1 MSADPLPLL
10 HKRTPKPAAVASSFA
25 AELAALPSLAPADRP
40 SDRTM
45 AHAAAAGVTAD
56 AAWYDDPAEDAL
68 EDRISAVSP
77 IGTSES
83 AEVDEEHAPIESYVN
98 ELFAVP
104 EGSGQLGA
112 LGKIGLRAND
122 GSTAPPPSL
131 SAESEAAI
139 SSSYIRVRQSDEVAV
154 VQRFLEEIGAA
165 QFSFT
170 ERLNDLE
177 RATAAG
183 PALPSTEVARAAI
196 AARLAELDHLRDAL
210 NDLYLEAAAPEVA
223 DALAQDGVFTEYLR
237 GVYAWAESTLRALEV
252 LDGELAALSPD
263 WFRMRRRLTDARD
276 FYLAHLEVQVRDS
289 VEALN
294 RGSKPEAGKVI
305 RAVTAR
311 VDGVVTAAQALLKG
325 VSSRFA

>member
-10 HKRTPKPAAVASSFA
+10 HRRTPTAKPATATSTLPGLPGQLAFAAPAVATA
-25 AELAALPSLAPADRP
+25 LDAEWFDGEVEDVLDEGDR
-40 SDRTM
+40 
-45 AHAAAAGVTAD
+45 V
-56 AAWYDDPAEDAL
+56 
-68 EDRISAVSP
+68 SAVSP
-77 IGTSES
+77 IEQP
-83 AEVDEEHAPIESYVN
+83 APIESYVS

-112 LGKIGLRAND
+112 LGAIARHAND
-122 GSTAPPPSL
+122 GTSVPPPSL

-139 SSSYIRVRQSDEVAV
+139 SSSYIRVRRSDEVAV
-154 VQRFLEEIGAA
+154 VQRFLEEIGAS

-170 ERLNDLE
+170 ERLNELE
-177 RATAAG
+177 RATATG

-196 AARLAELDHLRDAL
+196 GARLAELNQLRDAL

-252 LDGELAALSPD
+252 LNGELATLSPD

-276 FYLAHLEVQVRDS
+276 FYLAHLEVQVHDS

-305 RAVTAR
+305 RAVGTR
-311 VDGVVTAAQALLKG
+311 VDAVVVVAQTLLKG
-325 VSSRFA
+325 VASRFA